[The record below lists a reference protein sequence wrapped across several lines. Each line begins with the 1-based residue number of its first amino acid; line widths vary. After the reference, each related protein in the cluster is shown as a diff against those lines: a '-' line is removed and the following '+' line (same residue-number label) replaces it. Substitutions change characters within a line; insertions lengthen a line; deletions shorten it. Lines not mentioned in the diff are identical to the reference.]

1 MKENF
6 EKILFRFYSNI
17 FDEEMVETMWCEEI
31 DKENGIYKIDNI
43 PFYAPLLASEDIIFA
58 EFDEIEKMLTYR
70 DTKEFSGNSVIQ
82 IVIMN
87 EKTDINEI
95 RNSFIEKGCQSEKLS
110 ENYFSMEIP
119 YDLNYKPIKR
129 LLDKLENEEIVSYAE
144 PCLSEKHK
152 NDSQA

>member
-1 MKENF
+1 MKEKT

-58 EFDEIEKMLTYR
+58 EFDESEQMLTYR
-70 DTKEFSGNSVIQ
+70 DTKDFSGNSVIQ

-87 EKTDINEI
+87 EKTDRNEI
-95 RNSFIEKGCQSEKLS
+95 RSSLTEKGCQSEKFN

-119 YDLNYKPIKR
+119 YNLNYKPIKTI
-129 LLDKLENEEIVSYAE
+129 LDKLENQEVIGYAE

-152 NDSQA
+152 NDFQQ

>member
-1 MKENF
+1 MKEKT

-58 EFDEIEKMLTYR
+58 EFDESEQMLTYR
-70 DTKEFSGNSVIQ
+70 DTKDFSGNSVIQ

-95 RNSFIEKGCQSEKLS
+95 RSSFIEK
-110 ENYFSMEIP
+110 
-119 YDLNYKPIKR
+119 
-129 LLDKLENEEIVSYAE
+129 
-144 PCLSEKHK
+144 
-152 NDSQA
+152 